1 MIIDLKSQ
9 DKYLQDLT
17 NIFNEFLETLDD
29 RPLQEYLVKNSR
41 LPSPRGNLELAYCL
55 YDLTLTFKEE
65 KKDDLWKLFSKLSQI
80 SAGTAPVND
89 PKEFLS
95 FCGIFGIGA
104 IANNYHSYLSESLK
118 ILKKASSDGRWRM
131 REGTAHVLTKLI
143 KTYQGRVIDR
153 IFPWIKE
160 KNWLLIRAAAAAFAD
175 PKLLKDKKLANTAFD
190 LHLELIDL
198 ILKEKDRRS
207 PEFRA
212 ARKGFAYTFS
222 VIVAALP
229 DKGFEFLESLTLID
243 DDDIRWILKQNLRKN
258 RLKNRFPE
266 KVEYLLLQLK

>member
-1 MIIDLKSQ
+1 MKSQ

-55 YDLTLTFKEE
+55 YDLTLTFNEE

-143 KTYQGRVIDR
+143 KTYQGKVIDR

-175 PKLLKDKKLANTAFD
+175 PKLLKDKKLANTAFE

-207 PEFRA
+207 IEFRA

-222 VIVAALP
+222 VVVAALP

-243 DDDIRWILKQNLRKN
+243 DNDIRWILKQNLRKN